1 MNAKKNYLK
10 ENEEVDLGILLRH
23 LCKEKIIIICLS
35 ILFAIL
41 FYIYIIILPK
51 KYQSQI
57 FIQKPPSVLF
67 SKYDEYYDL
76 NLGSLEVQKSQRN
89 VVKHENLMEK
99 IVDDNFIA
107 YINFD
112 EFKNFYKKINFE
124 NIRFEKVENKKDTRK
139 SYIIIYP
146 EGVDGYSIVRN
157 YADFIL
163 SISKED
169 YKVILKLDIL
179 NQIQN
184 LEKHLSIANK
194 IELARPLELLPEK
207 NITANSLY
215 LKGV

>member
-1 MNAKKNYLK
+1 MNAKKNYLQ
-10 ENEEVDLGILLRH
+10 ENEEVDLGILLKH
-23 LCKEKIIIICLS
+23 LWKEKIIIICLS

-107 YINFD
+107 HINFD

-124 NIRFEKVENKKDTRK
+124 NIRFEKVEKKKDTRK
-139 SYIIIYP
+139 GYIIIYP
-146 EGVDGYSIVRN
+146 EGVDGYSMLRN

-163 SISKED
+163 SISKKD
-169 YKVILKLDIL
+169 YKVIF
-179 NQIQN
+179 
-184 LEKHLSIANK
+184 
-194 IELARPLELLPEK
+194 IESYFLC
-207 NITANSLY
+207 IT
-215 LKGV
+215 